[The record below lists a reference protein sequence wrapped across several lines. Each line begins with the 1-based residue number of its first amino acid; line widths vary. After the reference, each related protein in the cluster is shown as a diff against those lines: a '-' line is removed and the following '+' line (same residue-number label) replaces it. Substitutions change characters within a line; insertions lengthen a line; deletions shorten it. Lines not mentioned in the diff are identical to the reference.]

1 MENRCKKYKPVNNI
15 IDEYCKMVLTPHKG
29 ILELKAYTN
38 SSRTTKPKPYK
49 IELMR
54 NEGPLGASPKVFDA
68 IANINK
74 KAISL
79 YSDIEY
85 SELRHAI
92 GSVHNLDPNKIVC
105 GAGSDE
111 ILGLLVRAYVE
122 IGDDVIYNE
131 HAFSMYQ
138 IYTLA
143 NGGRPIIVPKQNGYI
158 DIDAT
163 IAAVTERTKV
173 VILANPDNPTG
184 TYLTKSELIR
194 LRENLPTDVLLIIDS
209 AYAEF
214 AKHLEDYSAGEEL
227 VDEYEN
233 TVMSRTF
240 SKAYGLAGLR
250 LGWSYAPAHITN
262 ILNKLRTPFNIS
274 SITEVA
280 GIAAVQDQDFLRKA
294 LDYNSKWLNKM
305 SEHFQGLG
313 LELLDSVT
321 NFLYI
326 TFPTDNPD
334 KTADAVYNEL
344 RKRDILVRE
353 LKNYGLNDVLRI
365 NVGTEDEMKTLFAEM
380 SDIMS

>member
-1 MENRCKKYKPVNNI
+1 MA
-15 IDEYCKMVLTPHKG
+15 LTPHQG

-38 SSRTTKPKPYK
+38 TSNTTKPKPYK

-54 NEGPLGASPKVFDA
+54 NEGPLGASPKVFEA
-68 IANINK
+68 IA
-74 KAISL
+74 KAHERTVSL

-92 GSVHNLDPNKIVC
+92 GSAHKLDPNKIVC

-138 IYTLA
+138 VYTLS
-143 NGGRPIIVPKQNGYI
+143 NGGRPIIVPKQDGYI

-163 IAAVTERTKV
+163 IAAVTDRTKV

-184 TYLTKSELIR
+184 TYLSKSELAR

-214 AKHLEDYSAGEEL
+214 AEHIEDYSAGTEI

-233 TVMSRTF
+233 TVMTRTF
-240 SKAYGLAGLR
+240 SKAYGMAGLR
-250 LGWSYAPAHITN
+250 LGWSYAPANITN

-274 SITEVA
+274 SITEIA

-294 LDYNSKWLNKM
+294 IDYNSKWLKKM
-305 SEHFQGLG
+305 TEHFQGLG
-313 LELLDSVT
+313 LELYDSVT

-326 TFPTDNPD
+326 TFPTDNPA

-344 RKRDILVRE
+344 KKRDILVRE

-365 NVGTEDEMKTLFAEM
+365 NVGKEEEMKTLFAEM

>member
-1 MENRCKKYKPVNNI
+1 MA
-15 IDEYCKMVLTPHKG
+15 LTPHQG

-38 SSRTTKPKPYK
+38 TSSTIKPKPYK

-74 KAISL
+74 RAISL
-79 YSDIEY
+79 YSDLEY
-85 SELRHAI
+85 RELRNAI
-92 GSVHNLDPNKIVC
+92 GTAHNLDPHKIVC

-111 ILGLLVRAYVE
+111 ILGILVRAYVE

-138 IYTLA
+138 VYTLS
-143 NGGRPIIVPKQNGYI
+143 NGGRPIIVPKQSGYI

-163 IAAVTERTKV
+163 IAAVTEKTKV
-173 VILANPDNPTG
+173 VLIANPDNPTG
-184 TYLTKSELIR
+184 TYLTKDELVR

-214 AKHLEDYSAGEEL
+214 AEHVEDYSAGAEL

-233 TVMSRTF
+233 TVMTRTF

-280 GIAAVQDQDFLRKA
+280 GIAAVQDQAFLRKA
-294 LDYNSKWLNKM
+294 LDYNRKWLNKM
-305 SEHFQGLG
+305 TEHFQGLG
-313 LELLDSVT
+313 LEVLDSVA
-321 NFLYI
+321 NFIYV
-326 TFPTDNPD
+326 TFPTDDPN
-334 KTADAVYNEL
+334 KTADAIYNEL
-344 RKRDILVRE
+344 KKRDILVRE